1 MEQAAAP
8 PDLSGAVGVTIS
20 LASLQPWAPE
30 APSLS
35 LSLSLSS
42 TLFQALNPLRFK
54 ALF

>member
-35 LSLSLSS
+35 LSS